1 MLPKAVWG
9 LPGMGTFNLHASL
22 LPDYRGA
29 APINWAIM
37 NGEKETGATT
47 FFIDDKIDT
56 GEILLQVPCQITGT
70 DTAGILHDR
79 LMHLGAD
86 LVLQTVKE
94 LEIGNI
100 KPKRQQECV
109 DLKPAHKLDRQT
121 CELDWKLPMADIYN
135 KIRGLSPFPTAWT
148 TLHHGDETY
157 FLKIYGASMEKVF
170 HTEAVGTVIANKN
183 EMKVAVKDGFI
194 NLLEIQLPGKRRMET
209 KEVLNGLKLKKNA
222 YVG

>member
-1 MLPKAVWG
+1 
-9 LPGMGTFNLHASL
+9 
-22 LPDYRGA
+22 
-29 APINWAIM
+29 
-37 NGEKETGATT
+37 
-47 FFIDDKIDT
+47 
-56 GEILLQVPCQITGT
+56 
-70 DTAGILHDR
+70 
-79 LMHLGAD
+79 
-86 LVLQTVKE
+86 
-94 LEIGNI
+94 
-100 KPKRQQECV
+100 
-109 DLKPAHKLDRQT
+109 T

>member
-1 MLPKAVWG
+1 
-9 LPGMGTFNLHASL
+9 
-22 LPDYRGA
+22 
-29 APINWAIM
+29 
-37 NGEKETGATT
+37 
-47 FFIDDKIDT
+47 
-56 GEILLQVPCQITGT
+56 
-70 DTAGILHDR
+70 
-79 LMHLGAD
+79 LGAD

-100 KPKRQQECV
+100 KPKRQQEGV

-194 NLLEIQLPGKRRMET
+194 N
-209 KEVLNGLKLKKNA
+209 
-222 YVG
+222 